1 MAGELENI
9 FLKIG
14 RGDSVLVEGGADS
27 GKEFF
32 CRLLLR
38 AALEADF
45 PVAVLSFHPEAHV
58 AWFRQYAEKGLGLVR
73 HAEAPDNLTEIG
85 IALNEQAK
93 GCRFV
98 YIDFFEVLSSKLD
111 ANDILDAIGFNA
123 RKLKAGKSSLVQ
135 AVSPESVEPKQ
146 MSRLRELYDVVV
158 EVKRKGERMEYRFAK
173 HPTEF
178 DSDWHGFSLS
188 EVVVPHR
195 TLAEF
200 CQVAMEYELKI
211 GGYYAR
217 NLFKFDKEC
226 RKSIFKLSQ
235 DSTRHFLELTQLLEK
250 EMGAAEPKPA
260 TQEELQSLLD
270 FGILEERLMEER
282 YREYAA
288 ESSDEN
294 AKKTFARI
302 SLEEN
307 GHAKIVSK
315 MIEKVSG
322 GK

>member
-1 MAGELENI
+1 MAGELENM
-9 FLKIG
+9 FLRIG
-14 RGDSVLVEGGADS
+14 GSDSVLVEGSADS

-38 AALEADF
+38 AGLEAGF

-85 IALNEQAK
+85 IALNEQSK

-111 ANDILDAIGFNA
+111 PDDIMQAIEFNA

-135 AVSPESVEPKQ
+135 AVSPESIEPNQ
-146 MSRLRELYDVVV
+146 MSRLRDLYDVVI
-158 EVKRKGERMEYRFAK
+158 EVKRKGERMEYRFVK
-173 HPTEF
+173 HPTEY
-178 DSDWHGFSLS
+178 DNEWHGFSLS

-200 CQVAMEYELKI
+200 CQTAMEYELKI

-217 NLFKFDKEC
+217 NLFKFDKDC

-235 DSTRHFLELTQLLEK
+235 DSTRHFLELTQLLER
-250 EMGAAEPKPA
+250 EMGAAEAKPA
-260 TQEELQSLLD
+260 TQEELHSLLD

-282 YREYAA
+282 YKEYAN
-288 ESSDEN
+288 ESSDEE
-294 AKKTFARI
+294 AKKVFTRI

-307 GHAKIVSK
+307 GHAAIVRK

-322 GK
+322 GE